1 MAGGGRSMSLK
12 IEASISMLMT
22 HIYMVYLMVM
32 MEHVPQILLCSAS
45 LQNSFLANWQVYD

>member
-22 HIYMVYLMVM
+22 HIYMVCLMVM